1 MFKFPAK
8 FRAEKSHQGEWN
20 RHGLANLVIL
30 ALSWFAFALRWF
42 LTLTVATG
50 CLYQVVASPPL
61 HLMGFPVK
69 PAAGESS
76 IYVPGAYSFVVS
88 FMVPSSKPIH
98 FMTPL
103 TFVPSEHR
111 RLRLFWHL
119 VSLRGS
125 TSPSIRSQS

>member
-8 FRAEKSHQGEWN
+8 FRAEKSQGE
-20 RHGLANLVIL
+20 RTSHGLANLVIL

-76 IYVPGAYSFVVS
+76 IYVPGACSLSFRPWFQAHS
-88 FMVPSSKPIH
+88 FHDS
-98 FMTPL
+98 T
-103 TFVPSEHR
+103 
-111 RLRLFWHL
+111 HL
-119 VSLRGS
+119 CSF
-125 TSPSIRSQS
+125 

>member
-8 FRAEKSHQGEWN
+8 LPAEKSQGEWKS
-20 RHGLANLVIL
+20 HGLALAELVIL
-30 ALSWFAFALRWF
+30 ALSWFALALRWF

-76 IYVPGAYSFVVS
+76 IYVPGACTCRFV
-88 FMVPSSKPIH
+88 SKFVR

-103 TFVPSEHR
+103 TIVPSDHTI
-111 RLRLFWHL
+111 H
-119 VSLRGS
+119 
-125 TSPSIRSQS
+125 